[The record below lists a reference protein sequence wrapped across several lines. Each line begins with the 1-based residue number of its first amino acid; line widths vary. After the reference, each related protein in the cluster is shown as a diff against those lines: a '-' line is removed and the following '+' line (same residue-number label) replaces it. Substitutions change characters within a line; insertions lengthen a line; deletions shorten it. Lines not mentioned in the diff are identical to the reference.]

1 MRQAV
6 THRLGLLQV
15 LLEEAAQEE
24 QVAPVVVVA
33 DYISSAVTKGMA
45 VMVVPMALMAALDMA
60 LTDLGMVLDKVLQP
74 ESSVKV
80 MERYMLAAVE
90 EPATKIAKQ
99 VPEAPEAAAQAV
111 IFGTLPL
118 ELAAQEQRTS
128 AEVAAAE
135 APEEQA
141 ALAS

>member
-6 THRLGLLQV
+6 THRLV
-15 LLEEAAQEE
+15 LLRVLPEEAAQEE
-24 QVAPVVVVA
+24 QVAPVAVVA
-33 DYISSAVTKGMA
+33 DYISSAVTKGML
-45 VMVVPMALMAALDMA
+45 VMVAPMALMVSMDMA
-60 LTDLGMVLDKVLQP
+60 LTDLGMVLDKALQP

-80 MERYMLAAVE
+80 MERYMLAAAE

-99 VPEAPEAAAQAV
+99 ASEEPEAAVMAV
-111 IFGTLPL
+111 IFGMMLL

-128 AEVAAAE
+128 AEAVAAE
-135 APEEQA
+135 NLEEQA